1 MDTNLTAKVRD
12 HVRGH
17 TVNPVEGSVA
27 FAPRWPGDHAMAAV
41 RPNNICIPTWFEKDQ
56 WRY

>member
-1 MDTNLTAKVRD
+1 MYGVTRLTPWRAALPLRFVPRKD
-12 HVRGH
+12 
-17 TVNPVEGSVA
+17 
-27 FAPRWPGDHAMAAV
+27 FAPRWPGAHAMAAV